1 MKKTKLE
8 QAYRKAA
15 VKALM
20 QEEEK
25 LGLTEL
31 IDATT
36 TSSKTMENCK
46 PTPSLPY
53 DKKTNNK

>member
-1 MKKTKLE
+1 MKTKLE
-8 QAYRKAA
+8 KAYRKAA

-31 IDATT
+31 IDSAA
-36 TSSKTMENCK
+36 TSSKTMENEK
-46 PTPSLPY
+46 PKHSLPC
-53 DKKTNNK
+53 DKKTK

>member
-1 MKKTKLE
+1 MTKTKLE

-15 VKALM
+15 VKALI

-31 IDATT
+31 IDATA
-36 TSSKTMENCK
+36 TSSKSMESEK
-46 PTPSLPY
+46 PKPSLRRN
-53 DKKTNNK
+53 KKSK

>member
-1 MKKTKLE
+1 MTKTKLE

-15 VKALM
+15 VKALI

-31 IDATT
+31 INATA
-36 TSSKTMENCK
+36 TSSKTMESEK
-46 PTPSLPY
+46 PKPSIPC
-53 DKKTNNK
+53 DKKSK